1 MPVSR
6 SARIRIVATVL
17 LAAAC
22 MLGAQPADYPLLH
35 KPAPA
40 IVRDD
45 IHQQPVDLSSYRG
58 KVVLLNFWATWCAPC
73 QIEMP
78 RFVEWQTRYGPDGL
92 QIVGV
97 SLDDDSAPVAALTRK
112 RHVNYPILMG
122 NEQIGTAYG
131 GILGLPVT
139 FLIDRQGI
147 IAARYKGETS
157 LAAME
162 RDLKRL
168 LRAHVTG

>member
-22 MLGAQPADYPLLH
+22 MLGAQPADPLLY

-45 IHQQPVDLSSYRG
+45 IHQQRIDLAGYRG

-78 RFVEWQTRYGPDGL
+78 RFV
-92 QIVGV
+92 
-97 SLDDDSAPVAALTRK
+97 AVANALR
-112 RHVNYPILMG
+112 P
-122 NEQIGTAYG
+122 
-131 GILGLPVT
+131 
-139 FLIDRQGI
+139 
-147 IAARYKGETS
+147 
-157 LAAME
+157 
-162 RDLKRL
+162 
-168 LRAHVTG
+168 

>member
-1 MPVSR
+1 MP
-6 SARIRIVATVL
+6 ARRFLAIGL
-17 LAAAC
+17 LAASLAIS
-22 MLGAQPADYPLLH
+22 AQPADPLLH

-45 IHQQPVDLSSYRG
+45 IHQQPIDLAAYRG

-78 RFVEWQTRYGPDGL
+78 RFVQWQTRYGPDGL
-92 QIVGV
+92 QIIGV
-97 SLDDDSAPVAALTRK
+97 SMDDDSAPVAALTRK
-112 RHVNYPILMG
+112 RQVNYPILMG
-122 NEQIGTAYG
+122 DEQIGSAYG

-139 FLIDRQGI
+139 FLIDRKGN

-168 LRAHVTG
+168 LRTHVTG